1 MTATE
6 LRLRRALAPFAKMHR
21 EGGDTSELACQRGVA
36 SDATYIFSRDFAE
49 ASRAL
54 QETHSRSDR
63 AVAADS
69 ISDEVCPDCQGY
81 YDCEGKW
88 VHVA

>member
-54 QETHSRSDR
+54 QETHS
-63 AVAADS
+63 